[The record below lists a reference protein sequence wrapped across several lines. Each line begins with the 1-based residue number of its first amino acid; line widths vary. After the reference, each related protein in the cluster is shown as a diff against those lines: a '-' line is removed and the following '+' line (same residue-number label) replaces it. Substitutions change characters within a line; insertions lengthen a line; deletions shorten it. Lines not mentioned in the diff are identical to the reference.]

1 MEHFIPFLG
10 YWIWWV
16 VAGVLLILELMAPG
30 IFFIW
35 LAIAAALTG
44 LADMIFDL
52 TWQAEL
58 LVFAGLSLVSVFA
71 GRSIYRGRN
80 AEPEDNPFL
89 NRRQHSYIGRSF
101 KLDHP
106 ITNGRGKL
114 TIEDTI
120 WEVEGPDL
128 APGSLVK
135 VTSVSGMRLVVS
147 AGA

>member
-16 VAGVLLILELMAPG
+16 IAGLLLILELMAPG

-35 LAIAAALTG
+35 LAIAAGLTG
-44 LADMIFDL
+44 LADMIFGL
-52 TWQAEL
+52 SWQAEL

-80 AEPEDNPFL
+80 AEPEDNPYL
-89 NRRQHSYIGRSF
+89 NRRQLSYVGRSF
-101 KLDHP
+101 KLDEP
-106 ITNGRGKL
+106 ISNGRGKL

-120 WEVEGPDL
+120 WDVEGPDL
-128 APGSLVK
+128 AQGSLVK
-135 VTSVSGMRLVVS
+135 VTGVSGMRLTVTK
-147 AGA
+147 G